1 MNDTTMMPFLAL
13 RIPTWGIVAIVVLIV
28 MTVLMFVLYY
38 FGNKM
43 QKRQEETQA
52 QMQANS
58 QVVSMLIIDK
68 KRMRIKDAGL
78 PKMVTEQVP
87 KYMRRAK
94 LPIVKVKAGPQTL
107 NMICDEKIFDIIPV
121 KKEVKAVVSGLYIT
135 SVKGLHAPLEKRQEK
150 KSFTR
155 KMKDKL
161 TAAAE
166 PKNTQTTGKKKKK
179 K

>member
-1 MNDTTMMPFLAL
+1 MNNTNLMPYLAFH
-13 RIPTWGIVAIVVLIV
+13 IPTWGIVMIVVLVV
-28 MTVLMFVLYY
+28 MAVLLFVLYR
-38 FGNKM
+38 FGSKM
-43 QKRQEETQA
+43 QKRQEESQA

-107 NMICDEKIFDIIPV
+107 NMICDEKIFDTIPV

-135 SVKGLHAPLEKRQEK
+135 SVKGLHAPLEKRPEK
-150 KSFTR
+150 K
-155 KMKDKL
+155 KMSQKIKDKL
-161 TAAAE
+161 LSAAE
-166 PKNTQTTGKKKKK
+166 SQPAETNNKKKSKK
-179 K
+179 